1 MLGSSPQLK
10 KSRAETHNPRPP
22 PRPIVIAPSNETPGA
37 ELQDYFGFGKD
48 ATPKY
53 VADLAKWATQ
63 VRNKD
68 DTDDKDRK
76 DDHDRDED
84 DQVAPWTIHEI
95 VDAWLGADDARVYH
109 GHWERRPSI
118 AEITTMLMDGLPCPE
133 RSYRAI
139 NYDEERR
146 LCEEMGAA
154 WFCVGDIAAM
164 VRDAAHTIIDH
175 EGRTKEVRSKEVR
188 TKKVREEL
196 VGTGTRL
203 LAQRASLPNPYA
215 VEYAVRV
222 SALALSQLFGVDFR
236 VADLYEV
243 MTTDKA
249 VANFH
254 KSVDELKED
263 DEFVENVENLGTL
276 ETLNELALEHLGRY
290 DKRRGEF
297 VLDEHAKSVVTQRL
311 STLQ

>member
-1 MLGSSPQLK
+1 MLGFSPQRK
-10 KSRAETHNPRPP
+10 KSHAETHNPRPP
-22 PRPIVIAPSNETPGA
+22 PSRPIVIALSNKTPGA
-37 ELQDYFGFGKD
+37 ELQNYFGFEKD
-48 ATPKY
+48 ATTQY
-53 VADLAKWATQ
+53 VVALVELATQ
-63 VRNKD
+63 VRNKY

-76 DDHDRDED
+76 DDHDDHDKD
-84 DQVAPWTIHEI
+84 DQVAPWTIHDI
-95 VDAWLGADDARVYH
+95 VDAWLGEGDARVYH

-118 AEITTMLMDGLPCPE
+118 AEITTMIMDGSPCPE
-133 RSYRAI
+133 QSYHAI
-139 NYDEERR
+139 NYDEERS

-154 WFCVGDIAAM
+154 SFCVDDMAAM
-164 VRDAAHTIIDH
+164 VRDAAHTIIDDK
-175 EGRTKEVRSKEVR
+175 EVRTKEVR
-188 TKKVREEL
+188 TKMVREEL
-196 VGTGTRL
+196 VGTATRL

-254 KSVDELKED
+254 QSVDELKED
-263 DEFVENVENLGTL
+263 DEFVDILGTKYEL
-276 ETLNELALEHLGRY
+276 EKLNELALEHLGRY
-290 DKRRGEF
+290 DNRRGEF
-297 VLDEHAKSVVTQRL
+297 VLDEHAKSVVAKRL